1 MTLLMPWDPKYKVK
15 TRGSQLWGAGSSSGG
30 SFANRTL
37 CHPSFWPLYR
47 AVPYCSLGPK
57 EPGSEAKQSST
68 PTEVPVLGSE
78 DVFLSDPLLPLCPL
92 LPQCQRIPLH
102 LSKPPEQVKG
112 SLKLLLPPPIM
123 ASSVM
128 PSCIP
133 VSSSTR
139 LSRAELIA
147 LKGLLQMSQGEPKP
161 SSSSG
166 ASDDPPNRVSDPPGP
181 MFNPSDPEFEPLDPV
196 SEPSNPLI
204 GPSRPVSD
212 PLRPTG
218 TGVLTA
224 LAPHYPPPYWE
235 L

>member
-1 MTLLMPWDPKYKVK
+1 MALLMPWDPKYEVM

-30 SFANRTL
+30 SFSNRTL

-47 AVPYCSLGPK
+47 AVPYRSRSRGPK
-57 EPGSEAKQSST
+57 EPGSEAKLSST
-68 PTEVPVLGSE
+68 PIEVPVLGSE
-78 DVFLSDPLLPLCPL
+78 DVFLSDPLLPLCPM
-92 LPQCQRIPLH
+92 LPHCQRIPLH
-102 LSKPPEQVKG
+102 LSKPPEQVRG

-123 ASSVM
+123 ATS
-128 PSCIP
+128 

-166 ASDDPPNRVSDPPGP
+166 ASDDLSDLSNRVSDPPGP

-196 SEPSNPLI
+196 SEPSNPL
-204 GPSRPVSD
+204 D
-212 PLRPTG
+212 PPGLC
-218 TGVLTA
+218 LT
-224 LAPHYPPPYWE
+224 P
-235 L
+235 